1 MELERVDQKMGEN
14 AGIQS
19 TTQENILKNH
29 ETFDSDDGNSS
40 DGSSVH
46 SNGEVR
52 LKFSLPIS
60 SCAALKPSVVGHQ
73 PDNN

>member
-14 AGIQS
+14 AEIQS
-19 TTQENILKNH
+19 TAQENILKNH

-52 LKFSLPIS
+52 PKIFIANFVLCS
-60 SCAALKPSVVGHQ
+60 SKTFCSRPST
-73 PDNN
+73 